1 MGLPMWTD
9 PDEKVNKPAAIKTDP
24 TAAARSSIRRRPS
37 IHGPRGGSR
46 RDTRALAPRLERSPP
61 PALGGRTSRPL
72 GPGASRFTRRNG
84 RAGVPPISIL
94 LESADRERRYRDPPI
109 VARAYRQRENETQA
123 LDSSLARLREQT
135 ERLSRR
141 AGNLAA
147 SLRAQG
153 ELYDEEATERELAR
167 IDARI
172 QASSD
177 RIRQLSER
185 HRRPPGTW
193 DFHMLTRPDV
203 AAGEEATAPARA
215 TVSTPPVEPVLL
227 QAPGQPD
234 ILYYPDP
241 VLAAPPRS
249 HHPLSRSWQPSS
261 PVPVDGLG
269 DRNRSP
275 TPAADTWDLM
285 RSTIAPD
292 TTLPS
297 ASSSF
302 TSAAASASFGA
313 GGSTQSSHPSAS
325 SSPASSAIDPMDDL
339 EGEADSDSCGS
350 FSMDEEDEEVSLLA
364 HSATFASH
372 LYNMESETRAGQARI
387 SYHRRLQSEQGTR
400 FTIGHE
406 GHSVDIGFRLI
417 EEALRTE
424 SGRERLSLIGSA
436 EPGHAELAA
445 ERALRLRT
453 ERAADLAVDALSAS
467 GRTYVD
473 TRPAI
478 APPRRTREA
487 ALAEE
492 DERARSIV
500 EQTEVLS
507 DETDLNA
514 MRRVVE
520 RLAQRDDVPEEWWV
534 SMGLNFAGRGSGSEG
549 RRERIEER
557 VGEAARL

>member
-1 MGLPMWTD
+1 
-9 PDEKVNKPAAIKTDP
+9 
-24 TAAARSSIRRRPS
+24 
-37 IHGPRGGSR
+37 
-46 RDTRALAPRLERSPP
+46 
-61 PALGGRTSRPL
+61 
-72 GPGASRFTRRNG
+72 ASRFTRRNG
-84 RAGVPPISIL
+84 RAGVPPISTL
-94 LESADRERRYRDPPI
+94 LESAERERRYRDPPS
-109 VARAYRQRENETQA
+109 VVRAYSQGGNETQA

-141 AGNLAA
+141 ADNLAA

-153 ELYDEEATERELAR
+153 ELHDEEATERELAR

-185 HRRPPGTW
+185 HRRQPGTW
-193 DFHMLTRPDV
+193 DFHMLTPPDG
-203 AAGEEATAPARA
+203 AAGEEASAPARG

-261 PVPVDGLG
+261 PIPVDGLG

-275 TPAADTWDLM
+275 TPAADTWDIM

-302 TSAAASASFGA
+302 TSAAASASFSA
-313 GGSTQSSHPSAS
+313 NGSTESPHLSAS
-325 SSPASSAIDPMDDL
+325 SSPASSAIDPMEDL
-339 EGEADSDSCGS
+339 QGEADSDSCGS
-350 FSMDEEDEEVSLLA
+350 SSMDEEDEEVSLLA
-364 HSATFASH
+364 HSATFALH

-453 ERAADLAVDALSAS
+453 ERAADLALDALAAS
-467 GRTYVD
+467 RNYID

-507 DETDLNA
+507 DETDLDA